1 MKGNIAKAIILLIII
16 SVLELLVLVI
26 ATVLQTASDL
36 KFKMTSDILY
46 NQIIETVLSP
56 ISTAMNF
63 IDDKNPI
70 VIILGIAV
78 PIYVLYTFLKPSKK
92 KNAPWEVDEEHGYH
106 GTARFAKHNE
116 IAKDKNFK
124 LQSQKEILAEFEQ
137 SLLKEVKK

>member
-1 MKGNIAKAIILLIII
+1 MKGNIAKAIILLVII
-16 SVLELLVLVI
+16 SILELLVLII

-36 KFKMTSDILY
+36 KLKMTSDALF

-78 PIYVLYTFLKPSKK
+78 PIYVLYAFLKPS
-92 KNAPWEVDEEHGYH
+92 
-106 GTARFAKHNE
+106 
-116 IAKDKNFK
+116 
-124 LQSQKEILAEFEQ
+124 
-137 SLLKEVKK
+137 

>member
-1 MKGNIAKAIILLIII
+1 MKGNIAKAIILLVII
-16 SVLELLVLVI
+16 SILELLVLII

-36 KFKMTSDILY
+36 KLKMTSDALF

-78 PIYVLYTFLKPSKK
+78 PIYVLYAFLKPSKK
-92 KNAPWEVDEEHGYH
+92 RTHLGKLMKNMDIMGQQDLLSIM
-106 GTARFAKHNE
+106 K
-116 IAKDKNFK
+116 
-124 LQSQKEILAEFEQ
+124 
-137 SLLKEVKK
+137 LLKIKTLNYKVRKKY